1 MRNLKKF
8 LALVLAMIMAMSLM
22 VTANAAGNYSD
33 MADVTPQFVEAVDVL
48 SGMKVFQGDEKGFR
62 PGDTITRAE
71 VATIVYRLSTGD
83 ATGER
88 MKLYSTYGNF
98 SDVKPD
104 DWFAGAV
111 GYCANAGYIKGK
123 TPTTFAPY
131 AEVTGY
137 EALAMILR
145 AVGYDKNGEFTGATW
160 ETNVASLSTQLDLL
174 KNINATHYAGT
185 LHNTARRDVVAE
197 LLFQSAQVPTV
208 TYTPAFGYQTGN
220 VTAGSVS
227 KESLGLKYYGLTP
240 TTRIILGNQA
250 TGEWCTVLG
259 NLAGEKRVPYYNGST
274 QDTMQ
279 YTWTEYTYPGVS
291 LSPED
296 ASTKVYAPEGIRLNV
311 QTGLDLFGHRVKVW
325 YDARGGGAHTVY
337 DLKDKAVSSAIV
349 GGTANTS
356 ALNDK
361 SDKSFVGS
369 VLAGAGFPVD
379 WSEYF
384 YSESFSRIQGDPDSQ
399 EGGMTVDTNAGEAQH
414 RYKANDA
421 WLEDTD
427 ARVWKAINNGGGL
440 DVLIAV
446 NCEVAEISEK
456 DDVSA
461 TKTIE
466 LKNSIDSFGR
476 MNWGTMAWE
485 RSVINQGDVKP
496 ASAMVLGNTVV
507 ATKVERKTDYNSGS
521 VYWLDTPTK
530 TVTGNIIAY
539 DPITGAI
546 TMEGGTNY
554 KRTIIWNDA
563 LVSGLGTYNPES
575 LTREVGRET
584 MPYGQYTVT
593 LDAQGNWLKA
603 ERAYN
608 NNFIY
613 GTYLDYGTQLGSSTF
628 TYKMVGVGMDGAMT
642 TIDVNEYRKDGQDG
656 YQSLHGMD
664 AGKMNDVGMPYH
676 NVNMANGLV
685 PRFNSDLEHPDGT
698 PNYMGFIVS
707 GKKVDN
713 RDQSLWDIARI
724 QSLTK
729 DTVDSTG
736 FYDFEVT
743 DKTKIDASDIQMTVK
758 ALETGAT
765 GKDDAP
771 YLYFTEQTKFI
782 VVSGYGTDTQK
793 AKVYNGISELLGHA
807 QSVTLDN
814 TDLEEILFT
823 SSNYMYA
830 NTDVVAKQV
839 DTIFI
844 PETELSWSNGVS
856 TYFIHNTSSMITDSD
871 TTTAKLY
878 TVYQGGESSTVW
890 IDGFEGNERDQFWIL
905 TESGKKAADGRPI
918 YTALDA
924 KTGLPTA
931 FRNGHVGLDTRN
943 GDRPVYVGTTNNGL
957 TAMIDKDGASGW
969 TAFNVANV
977 KVVNFVGGY
986 NVNNLLDLNNL
997 ASLHSLNEGKKVKV
1011 CVEYAEADSNIASTI
1026 YVIAVEN

>member
-123 TPTTFAPY
+123 TTTTFAPY
-131 AEVTGY
+131 AKVTGY

-160 ETNVASLSTQLDLL
+160 ETNVASLATQLELV
-174 KNINATHYAGT
+174 KNINATRYAGT
-185 LHNTARRDVVAE
+185 LHAAARRDVVAE
-197 LLFQSAQVPTV
+197 LLFQSALIPTV

-220 VTAGSVS
+220 ISSGVDTRT
-227 KESLGLKYYGLTP
+227 LGYKYYGLADA
-240 TTRIILGNQA
+240 TRVILGNQA
-250 TGEWCTVLG
+250 TGEYGVTKLG
-259 NLAGEKRVPYYNGST
+259 NLAGEKRVDYNPNYGGT
-274 QDTMQ
+274 QDNLVFN
-279 YTWTEYTYPGVS
+279 WTEYTYPGVQ
-291 LSPED
+291 LGTTP
-296 ASTKVYAPEGIRLNV
+296 AGAKVYAPEGISLNYT
-311 QTGLDLFGHRVKVW
+311 TGLDLFGHKVKVW
-325 YDARGGGAHTVY
+325 YDARGNGAHNVY

-349 GGTANTS
+349 GGTADGIN
-356 ALNDK
+356 L
-361 SDKSFVGS
+361 SDTTQVDFVGS
-369 VLAGAGFPVD
+369 SLQKAGFNI
-379 WSEYF
+379 WGSYF
-384 YSESFSRIQGDPDSQ
+384 YSDSFSRI
-399 EGGMTVDTNAGEAQH
+399 EGSADNTAITEDTSAGEAQE
-414 RYKANDA
+414 RFTAGGYTLTAYP
-421 WLEDTD
+421 
-427 ARVWKAINNGGGL
+427 ARVWKAINNGSGL
-440 DVLIAV
+440 DVLINV

-466 LKNSIDSFGR
+466 LRESRFGGAAADNSSA
-476 MNWGTMAWE
+476 NGTIAQ
-485 RSVINQGDVKP
+485 STVQP

-507 ATKVERKTDYNSGS
+507 ATQVTRRTNSNWTS

-530 TVTGNIIAY
+530 TVTGNIISY

-563 LVSGLGTYNPES
+563 LMSGLETYNPKN
-575 LTREVGRET
+575 LTDGSNTT

-593 LDAQGNWLKA
+593 LDTQGNWLRA

-613 GTYLDYGTQLGSSTF
+613 GTYLDYNTQLGTSTF
-628 TYKMVGVGMDGAMT
+628 VYKMVGVDMDGKMT
-642 TIDVNEYRKDGQDG
+642 TTELTRYIT
-656 YQSLHGMD
+656 D
-664 AGKMNDVGMPYH
+664 ANNSNLSGVLSSGEMGSVGMPYH
-676 NVNMANGLV
+676 NVFNANGLV
-685 PRFNSDLEHPDGT
+685 PRSTDSTTVD
-698 PNYMGFIVS
+698 YMGFIIN
-707 GKKVDN
+707 GKTVDN

-724 QSLTK
+724 QSLAA
-729 DTVDSTG
+729 DSNVNSTG
-736 FYDFEVT
+736 FYDFQVT
-743 DKTKIDASDIQMTVK
+743 APTTITTNDIQMTVK
-758 ALETGAT
+758 ALDTGADGT
-765 GKDDAP
+765 NANP

-782 VVSGYGTDTQK
+782 VINKNGYGTDTLQP
-793 AKVYNGISELLGHA
+793 KVYTGISELLGNA
-807 QSVTLDN
+807 QSVTLSD

-823 SSNYMYA
+823 SSNYIYA
-830 NTDVVAKQV
+830 NTGAVAKQV

-844 PETELSWSNGVS
+844 PETELSYSNGVS
-856 TYFIHNTSSMITDSD
+856 TYFIHNTSSAITDSGSNS
-871 TTTAKLY
+871 AKLY

-890 IDGFEGNERDQFWIL
+890 IAAGFEGSARDQFWTL
-905 TESGKKAADGRPI
+905 TDTGSKAADGRTI
-918 YTALDA
+918 YAAAKAATGEPKTNDGIDA
-924 KTGLPTA
+924 
-931 FRNGHVGLDTRN
+931 VGVDTFN
-943 GDRPVYVGTTNNGL
+943 GDNIYVGTTNNGL
-957 TAMIDKDGASGW
+957 TAMIDLACSADAW

-977 KVVNFVGGY
+977 KVVNFVPGY
-986 NVNNLLDLNNL
+986 NVNNLNDLNNL
-997 ASLHSLNEGKKVKV
+997 ASLNSLNGGKKVKV
-1011 CVEYAEADSNIASTI
+1011 CVEYAAIDTPVATSI

>member
-71 VATIVYRLSTGD
+71 VATIVYRLATGD

-88 MKLYSTYGNF
+88 EKLYSTYGNF
-98 SDVKPD
+98 ADVKPD

-131 AEVTGY
+131 EKVTGY

-160 ETNVASLSTQLDLL
+160 ETNVASLATQLELV
-174 KNINATHYAGT
+174 KNINATRYAGT
-185 LHNTARRDVVAE
+185 LHAAARRDVVAE
-197 LLFQSAQVPTV
+197 LLFQSALIPTV

-220 VTAGSVS
+220 ISSGVDTRT
-227 KESLGLKYYGLTP
+227 LGYKYYGLADA
-240 TTRIILGNQA
+240 TRVILGNQA
-250 TGEWCTVLG
+250 TGEYGVTKLG
-259 NLAGEKRVPYYNGST
+259 NLAGEKRVDYNLNYGGT
-274 QDTMQ
+274 QDNLVFN
-279 YTWTEYTYPGVS
+279 WTEYTYPGVQ
-291 LSPED
+291 LGTTP
-296 ASTKVYAPEGIRLNV
+296 AGAKVYAPEGISLNYT
-311 QTGLDLFGHRVKVW
+311 TGLDLFGHKVKVW
-325 YDARGGGAHTVY
+325 YDARGNGAHNVY

-349 GGTANTS
+349 GGTADGIN
-356 ALNDK
+356 L
-361 SDKSFVGS
+361 SDTTQVDFVGS
-369 VLAGAGFPVD
+369 SLQKAGFNI
-379 WSEYF
+379 WGSYF
-384 YSESFSRIQGDPDSQ
+384 YSDSFSRIQGSA
-399 EGGMTVDTNAGEAQH
+399 ESTAITEDTSAGEAQE
-414 RYKANDA
+414 RFTAGGYTLTAYP
-421 WLEDTD
+421 
-427 ARVWKAINNGGGL
+427 ARVWKAINNGSGL
-440 DVLIAV
+440 DVLINV

-466 LKNSIDSFGR
+466 LRESRFGGAAADNSSA
-476 MNWGTMAWE
+476 NGTIAQ
-485 RSVINQGDVKP
+485 STVQP

-507 ATKVERKTDYNSGS
+507 ATQVTRRTNSNWTS

-530 TVTGNIIAY
+530 TVTGNIISY

-563 LVSGLGTYNPES
+563 LMSGLETYNPKN
-575 LTREVGRET
+575 LTDGSGTT

-593 LDAQGNWLKA
+593 LDTQGNWLRA

-613 GTYLDYGTQLGSSTF
+613 GTYLDYNTQLGTSTF
-628 TYKMVGVGMDGAMT
+628 VYKMVGVDMDGKMT
-642 TIDVNEYRKDGQDG
+642 TTELTRYIT
-656 YQSLHGMD
+656 D
-664 AGKMNDVGMPYH
+664 ANNSNLSGVLSSGEMGSVGMPYH
-676 NVNMANGLV
+676 NVFNANGLV
-685 PRFNSDLEHPDGT
+685 PRSTDNTTVD
-698 PNYMGFIVS
+698 YMGFIIN
-707 GKKVDN
+707 GKTVDN

-724 QSLTK
+724 QSLAA
-729 DTVDSTG
+729 DSNVNSTG
-736 FYDFEVT
+736 FYDFQVT
-743 DKTKIDASDIQMTVK
+743 APTTITTNDIQMTVK
-758 ALETGAT
+758 ALDTGADGT
-765 GKDDAP
+765 NANP

-782 VVSGYGTDTQK
+782 VINKNGYGTDTLQP
-793 AKVYNGISELLGHA
+793 KVYTGISELLGNA
-807 QSVTLDN
+807 QSVTLSD

-823 SSNYMYA
+823 SSNYIYA
-830 NTDVVAKQV
+830 NTGAVAKQV

-844 PETELSWSNGVS
+844 PETELSYSNGVS
-856 TYFIHNTSSMITDSD
+856 TYFIHNTSSAITDSGSNS
-871 TTTAKLY
+871 AKLY

-890 IDGFEGNERDQFWIL
+890 IAAGFEGSARDQFWTL
-905 TESGKKAADGRPI
+905 TDTGSKAADGRTI
-918 YTALDA
+918 YAAAKAATGEPKTNDGIDA
-924 KTGLPTA
+924 
-931 FRNGHVGLDTRN
+931 VGVDTFN
-943 GDRPVYVGTTNNGL
+943 GDNIYVGTTNNGL
-957 TAMIDKDGASGW
+957 TAMIDLACSADAW

-977 KVVNFVGGY
+977 KVVNFVPGY
-986 NVNNLLDLNNL
+986 NVNNLNDLNNL
-997 ASLHSLNEGKKVKV
+997 ASLNSLNGGKKVKV
-1011 CVEYAEADSNIASTI
+1011 CVEYAAIDTPVATSI

>member
-71 VATIVYRLSTGD
+71 VATIVYRLATGD

-88 MKLYSTYGNF
+88 EKLYSTYGNF
-98 SDVKPD
+98 ADVKPD

-131 AEVTGY
+131 AKVTGY

-160 ETNVASLSTQLDLL
+160 ETNVASLATQLELV
-174 KNINATHYAGT
+174 KNINATRYAGT
-185 LHNTARRDVVAE
+185 LHAAARRDVVAE
-197 LLFQSAQVPTV
+197 LLFQSALIPTV

-220 VTAGSVS
+220 ISSGVDTRT
-227 KESLGLKYYGLTP
+227 LGYKYYGLADA
-240 TTRIILGNQA
+240 TRVILGNQA
-250 TGEWCTVLG
+250 TGEYGVTKLG
-259 NLAGEKRVPYYNGST
+259 NLAGEKRVDYNPNYGGT
-274 QDTMQ
+274 QDNLVFN
-279 YTWTEYTYPGVS
+279 WTEYTYPGVQ
-291 LSPED
+291 LGTTF
-296 ASTKVYAPEGIRLNV
+296 AGAKVYAPEGISLNYT
-311 QTGLDLFGHRVKVW
+311 TGLDLFGHKVKVW
-325 YDARGGGAHTVY
+325 YDARGNGAHNVY

-349 GGTANTS
+349 GGTADGIN
-356 ALNDK
+356 L
-361 SDKSFVGS
+361 SDTTQVDFVGS
-369 VLAGAGFPVD
+369 SLQKAGFNI
-379 WSEYF
+379 WGSYF
-384 YSESFSRIQGDPDSQ
+384 YSDSFSRI
-399 EGGMTVDTNAGEAQH
+399 EGSADNTAITEDTSAGEAQE
-414 RYKANDA
+414 RFTAGGYTLTAYP
-421 WLEDTD
+421 
-427 ARVWKAINNGGGL
+427 ARVWKAINNGSGL
-440 DVLIAV
+440 DVLINV

-466 LKNSIDSFGR
+466 LRESRFGGAAADNSSA
-476 MNWGTMAWE
+476 NGTIAQ
-485 RSVINQGDVKP
+485 STVQP

-507 ATKVERKTDYNSGS
+507 ATQVTRRTNSNWTS

-530 TVTGNIIAY
+530 TVTGNIISY

-563 LVSGLGTYNPES
+563 LMSGLETYNPKN
-575 LTREVGRET
+575 LTDGSNTT

-593 LDAQGNWLKA
+593 LDTQGNWLRA

-613 GTYLDYGTQLGSSTF
+613 GTYLDYNTQLGTSTF
-628 TYKMVGVGMDGAMT
+628 VYKMVGVDMDGKMT
-642 TIDVNEYRKDGQDG
+642 TTELTRYIT
-656 YQSLHGMD
+656 D
-664 AGKMNDVGMPYH
+664 ANNSNLSGVLSSGEMGSVGMPYH
-676 NVNMANGLV
+676 NVFNANGLV
-685 PRFNSDLEHPDGT
+685 PRSTDSTTVD
-698 PNYMGFIVS
+698 YMGFIIN
-707 GKKVDN
+707 GKTVDN

-724 QSLTK
+724 QSLAA
-729 DTVDSTG
+729 DSNVNSTG
-736 FYDFEVT
+736 FYDFQVT
-743 DKTKIDASDIQMTVK
+743 APTTITTNDIQMTVK
-758 ALETGAT
+758 ALDTGADGT
-765 GKDDAP
+765 NANP

-782 VVSGYGTDTQK
+782 VINKNGYGTDTLQP
-793 AKVYNGISELLGHA
+793 KVYTGISELLGNA
-807 QSVTLDN
+807 QSVTLSD

-823 SSNYMYA
+823 SSNYIYA
-830 NTDVVAKQV
+830 NTGAVAKQV

-844 PETELSWSNGVS
+844 PETELSYSNGVS
-856 TYFIHNTSSMITDSD
+856 TYFIHNTSSAITDSGSNS
-871 TTTAKLY
+871 AKLY

-890 IDGFEGNERDQFWIL
+890 IAAGFEGSARDQFWTL
-905 TESGKKAADGRPI
+905 TDTGSKAADGRTI
-918 YTALDA
+918 YAAAKAATGEPKTNDGIDA
-924 KTGLPTA
+924 
-931 FRNGHVGLDTRN
+931 VGVDTFN
-943 GDRPVYVGTTNNGL
+943 GDNIYVGTTNNGL
-957 TAMIDKDGASGW
+957 TAMIDLACSADAW

-977 KVVNFVGGY
+977 KVVNFVPGY
-986 NVNNLLDLNNL
+986 NVNNLNDLNNL
-997 ASLHSLNEGKKVKV
+997 ASLNSLNGGKKVKV
-1011 CVEYAEADSNIASTI
+1011 CVEYAAIDTPVATSI

>member
-71 VATIVYRLSTGD
+71 VATIVYRLATGD

-88 MKLYSTYGNF
+88 EKLYSTYGNF
-98 SDVKPD
+98 ADVKPD

-131 AEVTGY
+131 EKVTGY

-160 ETNVASLSTQLDLL
+160 ETNVASLATQLELV
-174 KNINATHYAGT
+174 KNINATRYAGT
-185 LHNTARRDVVAE
+185 LHAAARRDVVAE
-197 LLFQSAQVPTV
+197 LLFQSALIPTV

-220 VTAGSVS
+220 ISSGVDTRT
-227 KESLGLKYYGLTP
+227 LGYKYYGLADA
-240 TTRIILGNQA
+240 TRVILGNQA
-250 TGEWCTVLG
+250 TGEDGVTKLG
-259 NLAGEKRVPYYNGST
+259 NLAGEKRVDYNPNYGGT
-274 QDTMQ
+274 QDNLVFN
-279 YTWTEYTYPGVS
+279 WTEYTYPGVQ
-291 LSPED
+291 LGTTP
-296 ASTKVYAPEGIRLNV
+296 AGAKVYAPEGISLNYT
-311 QTGLDLFGHRVKVW
+311 TGLDLFGHKVKVW
-325 YDARGGGAHTVY
+325 YDARGNGAHNVY

-349 GGTANTS
+349 GGTADGIN
-356 ALNDK
+356 L
-361 SDKSFVGS
+361 SDTTQVDFVGS
-369 VLAGAGFPVD
+369 SLQKAGFYI
-379 WSEYF
+379 WGSYF
-384 YSESFSRIQGDPDSQ
+384 YSDSFSRI
-399 EGGMTVDTNAGEAQH
+399 EGNADNTAITEDTSAGEAQE
-414 RYKANDA
+414 RFTAGGYTLTAYP
-421 WLEDTD
+421 
-427 ARVWKAINNGGGL
+427 ARVWKAINNGSGL
-440 DVLIAV
+440 DVLINV

-466 LKNSIDSFGR
+466 LRESRFGDAAADNSSA
-476 MNWGTMAWE
+476 NGTIAQ
-485 RSVINQGDVKP
+485 STVQP

-507 ATKVERKTDYNSGS
+507 ATQVTRRTNSNWTS

-530 TVTGNIIAY
+530 TVTGNIISY

-563 LVSGLGTYNPES
+563 LMSGLETYNPKN
-575 LTREVGRET
+575 LTDGSNTT

-593 LDAQGNWLKA
+593 LDTQGNWLRA

-613 GTYLDYGTQLGSSTF
+613 GTYLDYNTQLGTSTF
-628 TYKMVGVGMDGAMT
+628 VYKMVGVDMDGKMT
-642 TIDVNEYRKDGQDG
+642 TTELTRYIT
-656 YQSLHGMD
+656 D
-664 AGKMNDVGMPYH
+664 ANNSNLSGVLSSGEMGSVGMPYH
-676 NVNMANGLV
+676 NVFNANGLV
-685 PRFNSDLEHPDGT
+685 PRSTDSTTVD
-698 PNYMGFIVS
+698 YMGFIIN
-707 GKKVDN
+707 GKTVDN

-724 QSLTK
+724 QSLAA
-729 DTVDSTG
+729 DSNVNSTG
-736 FYDFEVT
+736 FYDFQVT
-743 DKTKIDASDIQMTVK
+743 APTTITTNDIQMTVK
-758 ALETGAT
+758 ALDT
-765 GKDDAP
+765 DADGTNANP

-782 VVSGYGTDTQK
+782 VINKNGYGTDTLQP
-793 AKVYNGISELLGHA
+793 KVYTGISELLGNA
-807 QSVTLDN
+807 QSVTLSD

-823 SSNYMYA
+823 SSNYIYA
-830 NTDVVAKQV
+830 NTGAVAKQV

-844 PETELSWSNGVS
+844 PETELSYSNGVS
-856 TYFIHNTSSMITDSD
+856 TYFIHNTSSAITDSGSNS
-871 TTTAKLY
+871 AKLY

-890 IDGFEGNERDQFWIL
+890 IAAGFEGSARDQFWTL
-905 TESGKKAADGRPI
+905 TDTGDKAADGRTI
-918 YTALDA
+918 YAAA
-924 KTGLPTA
+924 KAATGEPKTNDGINA
-931 FRNGHVGLDTRN
+931 VGVDTFN
-943 GDRPVYVGTTNNGL
+943 GDNIYVGTTNNGL
-957 TAMIDKDGASGW
+957 TAMIDLACSADAW

-977 KVVNFVGGY
+977 KVVNFVPGY
-986 NVNNLLDLNNL
+986 NVNNLNDLNNL
-997 ASLHSLNEGKKVKV
+997 ASLNSLNGGKKVKV
-1011 CVEYAEADSNIASTI
+1011 CVEYAAIDAPVATSI

>member
-33 MADVTPQFVEAVDVL
+33 MADVTQQFVEAVDVL

-123 TPTTFAPY
+123 TTTTFAPY
-131 AEVTGY
+131 AKVTGY

-160 ETNVASLSTQLDLL
+160 ETNVASLATQLELV
-174 KNINATHYAGT
+174 KNINATRYAGT
-185 LHNTARRDVVAE
+185 LHAAARRDVVAE
-197 LLFQSAQVPTV
+197 LLFQSALIPTV

-220 VTAGSVS
+220 ISSGVDTRT
-227 KESLGLKYYGLTP
+227 LGYKYYGLADA
-240 TTRIILGNQA
+240 TRVILGNQA
-250 TGEWCTVLG
+250 TGEDGVTKLG
-259 NLAGEKRVPYYNGST
+259 NLAGEKRVDYNPNYGGT
-274 QDTMQ
+274 QDNLVFN
-279 YTWTEYTYPGVS
+279 WTEYTYPGVQ
-291 LSPED
+291 LGTTP
-296 ASTKVYAPEGIRLNV
+296 AGAKVYAPEGISLNYT
-311 QTGLDLFGHRVKVW
+311 TGLDLFGHKVKVW
-325 YDARGGGAHTVY
+325 YDARGNGAHNVY

-349 GGTANTS
+349 GGTADGIN
-356 ALNDK
+356 L
-361 SDKSFVGS
+361 SDTTQVDFVGS
-369 VLAGAGFPVD
+369 SLQKAGFYI
-379 WSEYF
+379 WGSYF
-384 YSESFSRIQGDPDSQ
+384 YSDSFSRI
-399 EGGMTVDTNAGEAQH
+399 EGNADNTAITEDTSAGEAQE
-414 RYKANDA
+414 RFTAGGYTLTAYP
-421 WLEDTD
+421 
-427 ARVWKAINNGGGL
+427 ARVWKAINNGSGL
-440 DVLIAV
+440 DVLINV

-466 LKNSIDSFGR
+466 LRESRFGDAAADNSSA
-476 MNWGTMAWE
+476 NGTIAQ
-485 RSVINQGDVKP
+485 STVQP

-507 ATKVERKTDYNSGS
+507 ATQVTRRTNSNWTS

-530 TVTGNIIAY
+530 TVTGNIISY

-563 LVSGLGTYNPES
+563 LMSGLETYNPKN
-575 LTREVGRET
+575 LTDGSNTT

-593 LDAQGNWLKA
+593 LDTQGNWLRA

-613 GTYLDYGTQLGSSTF
+613 GTYLDYNTQLGTSTF
-628 TYKMVGVGMDGAMT
+628 VYKMVGVDMDGKMT
-642 TIDVNEYRKDGQDG
+642 TTELTRYIT
-656 YQSLHGMD
+656 D
-664 AGKMNDVGMPYH
+664 ANNSNLSGVLSSGEMGSVGMPYH
-676 NVNMANGLV
+676 NVFNANGLV
-685 PRFNSDLEHPDGT
+685 PRSTDSTTVD
-698 PNYMGFIVS
+698 YMGFIIN
-707 GKKVDN
+707 GKTVDN

-724 QSLTK
+724 QSLAA
-729 DTVDSTG
+729 DSNVNSTG
-736 FYDFEVT
+736 FYDFQVT
-743 DKTKIDASDIQMTVK
+743 APTTITTNDIQMTVK
-758 ALETGAT
+758 ALDT
-765 GKDDAP
+765 DADGTNANP

-782 VVSGYGTDTQK
+782 VINKNGYGTDTLQP
-793 AKVYNGISELLGHA
+793 KVYTGISELLGNA
-807 QSVTLDN
+807 QSVTLSD

-823 SSNYMYA
+823 SSNYIYA
-830 NTDVVAKQV
+830 NTGAVAKQV

-844 PETELSWSNGVS
+844 PETELSYSNGVS
-856 TYFIHNTSSMITDSD
+856 TYFIHNTSSAITDSGSNS
-871 TTTAKLY
+871 AKLY

-890 IDGFEGNERDQFWIL
+890 IAAGFEGSARDQFWTL
-905 TESGKKAADGRPI
+905 TDTGDKAADGRTI
-918 YTALDA
+918 YAAA
-924 KTGLPTA
+924 KAATGEPKTNDGINA
-931 FRNGHVGLDTRN
+931 VGVDTFN
-943 GDRPVYVGTTNNGL
+943 GDNIYVGTTNNGL
-957 TAMIDKDGASGW
+957 TAMIDLACSADAW

-977 KVVNFVGGY
+977 KVVNFVPGY
-986 NVNNLLDLNNL
+986 NVNNLNDLNNL
-997 ASLHSLNEGKKVKV
+997 ASLNSLNGGKKVKV
-1011 CVEYAEADSNIASTI
+1011 CVEYAAIDAPVATSI

>member
-123 TPTTFAPY
+123 TTTTFAPY
-131 AEVTGY
+131 AKVTGY

-160 ETNVASLSTQLDLL
+160 ETNVASLATQLELV
-174 KNINATHYAGT
+174 KNINATRYAGT
-185 LHNTARRDVVAE
+185 LHAAARRDVVAE
-197 LLFQSAQVPTV
+197 LLFQSALIPTV

-220 VTAGSVS
+220 ISSGVDTRT
-227 KESLGLKYYGLTP
+227 LGYKYYGLADA
-240 TTRIILGNQA
+240 TRVILGNQA
-250 TGEWCTVLG
+250 TGEYGVTKLG
-259 NLAGEKRVPYYNGST
+259 NLAGEKRVDYNPNYGGT
-274 QDTMQ
+274 QDNLVFN
-279 YTWTEYTYPGVS
+279 WTEYTYPGVQ
-291 LSPED
+291 LGTTP
-296 ASTKVYAPEGIRLNV
+296 AGAKVYAPEGISLNYT
-311 QTGLDLFGHRVKVW
+311 TGLDLFGHKVKVW
-325 YDARGGGAHTVY
+325 YDARGNGAHNVY

-349 GGTANTS
+349 GGTADGIN
-356 ALNDK
+356 L
-361 SDKSFVGS
+361 SDTTQVDFVGS
-369 VLAGAGFPVD
+369 SLQKAGFNI
-379 WSEYF
+379 WGSYF
-384 YSESFSRIQGDPDSQ
+384 YSDSFSRI
-399 EGGMTVDTNAGEAQH
+399 EGSADNTAITEDTSAGEAQE
-414 RYKANDA
+414 RFTAGGYTLTAYP
-421 WLEDTD
+421 
-427 ARVWKAINNGGGL
+427 ARVWKAINNGSGL
-440 DVLIAV
+440 DVLINV

-466 LKNSIDSFGR
+466 LRESRFGGAAADNSSA
-476 MNWGTMAWE
+476 NGTIAQ
-485 RSVINQGDVKP
+485 STVQP

-507 ATKVERKTDYNSGS
+507 ATQVTRRTNSNWTS

-530 TVTGNIIAY
+530 TVTGNIISY

-563 LVSGLGTYNPES
+563 LMSGLETYNPKN
-575 LTREVGRET
+575 LTDGSNTT

-593 LDAQGNWLKA
+593 LDTQGNWLRA

-613 GTYLDYGTQLGSSTF
+613 GTYLDYNTQLGTSTF
-628 TYKMVGVGMDGAMT
+628 VYKMVGVDMDGKMT
-642 TIDVNEYRKDGQDG
+642 TTELTRYIT
-656 YQSLHGMD
+656 D
-664 AGKMNDVGMPYH
+664 ANNSNLSGVLSSGEMGSVGMPYH
-676 NVNMANGLV
+676 NVFNANGLV
-685 PRFNSDLEHPDGT
+685 PRSTDSTTVD
-698 PNYMGFIVS
+698 YMGFIIN
-707 GKKVDN
+707 GKTVDN

-724 QSLTK
+724 QSLAA
-729 DTVDSTG
+729 DSNVNSTG
-736 FYDFEVT
+736 FYDFQVT
-743 DKTKIDASDIQMTVK
+743 APTTITTNDIQMTVK
-758 ALETGAT
+758 ALDTGADGT
-765 GKDDAP
+765 NANP

-782 VVSGYGTDTQK
+782 VINKNGYGTDTLQP
-793 AKVYNGISELLGHA
+793 KVYTGISELLGNA
-807 QSVTLDN
+807 QSVTLSD

-823 SSNYMYA
+823 SSNYIYA
-830 NTDVVAKQV
+830 NTGAVAKQV

-844 PETELSWSNGVS
+844 PETELSYSNGVS
-856 TYFIHNTSSMITDSD
+856 TYFIHNTSSAITDSGSNS
-871 TTTAKLY
+871 AKLY

-890 IDGFEGNERDQFWIL
+890 IAAGFEGSARDQFWTL
-905 TESGKKAADGRPI
+905 TDTGNKAADGRTI
-918 YTALDA
+918 YAAAKAATGEPKTNDGIDA
-924 KTGLPTA
+924 
-931 FRNGHVGLDTRN
+931 VGVDTFN
-943 GDRPVYVGTTNNGL
+943 GDNIYVGTTNNGL
-957 TAMIDKDGASGW
+957 TAMIDLACSADAW

-977 KVVNFVGGY
+977 KVVNFVPGY
-986 NVNNLLDLNNL
+986 NVNNLNDLNNL
-997 ASLHSLNEGKKVKV
+997 ASLNSLNGGKKVKV
-1011 CVEYAEADSNIASTI
+1011 CVEYAAIDTPVATSI

>member
-71 VATIVYRLSTGD
+71 VATIVYRLATGD

-88 MKLYSTYGNF
+88 EKLYSTYGNF
-98 SDVKPD
+98 ADVKPD

-131 AEVTGY
+131 EKVTGY

-160 ETNVASLSTQLDLL
+160 ETNVASLATQLELV
-174 KNINATHYAGT
+174 KNINATRYAGT
-185 LHNTARRDVVAE
+185 LHAAARRDVVAE
-197 LLFQSAQVPTV
+197 LLFQSALIPTV

-220 VTAGSVS
+220 ISSGVDTRT
-227 KESLGLKYYGLTP
+227 LGYKYYGLADA
-240 TTRIILGNQA
+240 TRVILGNQA
-250 TGEWCTVLG
+250 TGEYGVTKLG
-259 NLAGEKRVPYYNGST
+259 NLAGEKRVDYNPNYGGT
-274 QDTMQ
+274 QDNLVFN
-279 YTWTEYTYPGVS
+279 WTEYTYPGVQ
-291 LSPED
+291 LGTTP
-296 ASTKVYAPEGIRLNV
+296 AGAKVYAPEGISLNYT
-311 QTGLDLFGHRVKVW
+311 TGLDLFGHKVKVW
-325 YDARGGGAHTVY
+325 YDARGNGAHNVY

-349 GGTANTS
+349 GGTADGIN
-356 ALNDK
+356 L
-361 SDKSFVGS
+361 SDTTQVDFVGS
-369 VLAGAGFPVD
+369 SLQKAGFYI
-379 WSEYF
+379 WGSYF
-384 YSESFSRIQGDPDSQ
+384 YSDSFSRI
-399 EGGMTVDTNAGEAQH
+399 EGSADNTAITEDTSAGEAQE
-414 RYKANDA
+414 RFTAGGYTLTAYP
-421 WLEDTD
+421 
-427 ARVWKAINNGGGL
+427 ARVWKAINNGSGL
-440 DVLIAV
+440 DVLINV

-466 LKNSIDSFGR
+466 LRESRFGGAAADNSSA
-476 MNWGTMAWE
+476 NGTIAQ
-485 RSVINQGDVKP
+485 STVQP

-507 ATKVERKTDYNSGS
+507 ATQVTRRTNSNWTS

-530 TVTGNIIAY
+530 TVTGNIISY

-563 LVSGLGTYNPES
+563 LMSGLETYNPKN
-575 LTREVGRET
+575 LTDGSNTT

-593 LDAQGNWLKA
+593 LDTQGNWLRA

-613 GTYLDYGTQLGSSTF
+613 GTYLDYNTQLGTSTF
-628 TYKMVGVGMDGAMT
+628 VYKMVGVDMDGKMT
-642 TIDVNEYRKDGQDG
+642 TTELTRYIT
-656 YQSLHGMD
+656 D
-664 AGKMNDVGMPYH
+664 ANNSNLSGVLSSGEMGSVGMPYH
-676 NVNMANGLV
+676 NVFNANGLV
-685 PRFNSDLEHPDGT
+685 PRSTDSTTVD
-698 PNYMGFIVS
+698 YMGFIIND
-707 GKKVDN
+707 KTVDN

-724 QSLTK
+724 QSLAA
-729 DTVDSTG
+729 DSNVNSTG
-736 FYDFEVT
+736 FYDFQVT
-743 DKTKIDASDIQMTVK
+743 APTTITTNDIQMTVK
-758 ALETGAT
+758 ALDTGADGT
-765 GKDDAP
+765 NANP

-782 VVSGYGTDTQK
+782 VINKNGYGTDTLQP
-793 AKVYNGISELLGHA
+793 KVYTGISELLGNA
-807 QSVTLDN
+807 QSVTLSD

-823 SSNYMYA
+823 SSNYIYA
-830 NTDVVAKQV
+830 NTGAVAKQV

-844 PETELSWSNGVS
+844 PETELSYSNGVS
-856 TYFIHNTSSMITDSD
+856 TYFIHNTSSAITDSGSNS
-871 TTTAKLY
+871 AKLY

-890 IDGFEGNERDQFWIL
+890 IAAGFEGSARDQFWTL
-905 TESGKKAADGRPI
+905 TDTGSEAADGRTI
-918 YTALDA
+918 YAAAKAATGEPKTNDGIDA
-924 KTGLPTA
+924 
-931 FRNGHVGLDTRN
+931 VGVDTFN
-943 GDRPVYVGTTNNGL
+943 GDNIYVGTTNNGL
-957 TAMIDKDGASGW
+957 TAMIDLACSADAW

-977 KVVNFVGGY
+977 KVVNFVPGY
-986 NVNNLLDLNNL
+986 NVNNLNDLNNL
-997 ASLHSLNEGKKVKV
+997 ASLNSLNGGKKVKV
-1011 CVEYAEADSNIASTI
+1011 CVEYAAIDTPVATSI

>member
-71 VATIVYRLSTGD
+71 VATIVYRLATGD

-88 MKLYSTYGNF
+88 EKLYSTYGNF
-98 SDVKPD
+98 ADVKPD

-131 AEVTGY
+131 EKVTGY

-160 ETNVASLSTQLDLL
+160 ETNVASLATQLELV
-174 KNINATHYAGT
+174 KNINATRYAGT
-185 LHNTARRDVVAE
+185 LHAAARRDVVAE
-197 LLFQSAQVPTV
+197 LLFQSALIPTV

-220 VTAGSVS
+220 ISSGVDTRT
-227 KESLGLKYYGLTP
+227 LGYKYYGLADA
-240 TTRIILGNQA
+240 TRVILGNQA
-250 TGEWCTVLG
+250 TGEYGVTKLG
-259 NLAGEKRVPYYNGST
+259 NLAGEKRVDYNPNYGGT
-274 QDTMQ
+274 QDNLVFN
-279 YTWTEYTYPGVS
+279 WTEYTYPGVQ
-291 LSPED
+291 LGTTP
-296 ASTKVYAPEGIRLNV
+296 AGAKVYAPEGISLNYT
-311 QTGLDLFGHRVKVW
+311 TGLDLFGHKVKVW
-325 YDARGGGAHTVY
+325 YDARGNGAHNVY

-349 GGTANTS
+349 GGTADGIN
-356 ALNDK
+356 L
-361 SDKSFVGS
+361 SDTTQVDFVGS
-369 VLAGAGFPVD
+369 SLQKAGFNI
-379 WSEYF
+379 WGSYF
-384 YSESFSRIQGDPDSQ
+384 YSDSFSRI
-399 EGGMTVDTNAGEAQH
+399 EGSADNTAITEDTSAGEAQE
-414 RYKANDA
+414 RFTAGGYTLTAYP
-421 WLEDTD
+421 
-427 ARVWKAINNGGGL
+427 ARVWKAINNGSGL
-440 DVLIAV
+440 DVLINV

-466 LKNSIDSFGR
+466 LRESRFGGAAADNSSA
-476 MNWGTMAWE
+476 NGTIAQ
-485 RSVINQGDVKP
+485 STVQP

-507 ATKVERKTDYNSGS
+507 ATQVTRRTNSNWTS

-530 TVTGNIIAY
+530 TVTGNIISY

-563 LVSGLGTYNPES
+563 LMSGLETYNPKN
-575 LTREVGRET
+575 LTDGSNTT

-593 LDAQGNWLKA
+593 LDTQGNWLRA

-613 GTYLDYGTQLGSSTF
+613 GTYLDYNTQLGTSTF
-628 TYKMVGVGMDGAMT
+628 VYKMVGVDMDGKMT
-642 TIDVNEYRKDGQDG
+642 TTELTRYIT
-656 YQSLHGMD
+656 D
-664 AGKMNDVGMPYH
+664 ANNSNLSGVLSSGEMGSVGMPYH
-676 NVNMANGLV
+676 NVFNANGLV
-685 PRFNSDLEHPDGT
+685 PRSTDSTTVD
-698 PNYMGFIVS
+698 YMGFIIN
-707 GKKVDN
+707 GKTVDN

-724 QSLTK
+724 QSLAA
-729 DTVDSTG
+729 DSNVNSTG
-736 FYDFEVT
+736 FYDFQVT
-743 DKTKIDASDIQMTVK
+743 APTTITTNDIQMTVK
-758 ALETGAT
+758 ALDTGADGT
-765 GKDDAP
+765 NANP

-782 VVSGYGTDTQK
+782 VINKNGYGTDTLQP
-793 AKVYNGISELLGHA
+793 KVYTGISELLGNA
-807 QSVTLDN
+807 QSVTLSD

-823 SSNYMYA
+823 SSNYIYA
-830 NTDVVAKQV
+830 NTGAVAKQV

-844 PETELSWSNGVS
+844 PETELSYSNGVS
-856 TYFIHNTSSMITDSD
+856 TYFIHNTSSAITDSGSNS
-871 TTTAKLY
+871 AKLY

-890 IDGFEGNERDQFWIL
+890 IAAGFEGSARDQFWTL
-905 TESGKKAADGRPI
+905 TDTGSKAADGRTI
-918 YTALDA
+918 YAAAKAATGEPKTNDGIDA
-924 KTGLPTA
+924 
-931 FRNGHVGLDTRN
+931 VGVDTFN
-943 GDRPVYVGTTNNGL
+943 GDNIYVGTTNNGL
-957 TAMIDKDGASGW
+957 TAMIDLACSADAW

-977 KVVNFVGGY
+977 KVVNFVPGY
-986 NVNNLLDLNNL
+986 NVNNLNDLNNL
-997 ASLHSLNEGKKVKV
+997 ASLNSLNGGKKVKV
-1011 CVEYAEADSNIASTI
+1011 CVEYAAIDTPVATSI

>member
-131 AEVTGY
+131 AKVTGY

-160 ETNVASLSTQLDLL
+160 ETNVASLATQLELV
-174 KNINATHYAGT
+174 KNINATRYAGT
-185 LHNTARRDVVAE
+185 LHAAARRDVVAE
-197 LLFQSAQVPTV
+197 LLFQSALIPTV

-220 VTAGSVS
+220 ISSGVDTRT
-227 KESLGLKYYGLTP
+227 LGYKYYGLADA
-240 TTRIILGNQA
+240 TRVILGNQA
-250 TGEWCTVLG
+250 TGEWGVTKLG
-259 NLAGEKRVPYYNGST
+259 NLAGEKRVDYNPNYGGT
-274 QDTMQ
+274 QDNLVFN
-279 YTWTEYTYPGVS
+279 WTEYTYPGVQ
-291 LSPED
+291 LGTTP
-296 ASTKVYAPEGIRLNV
+296 AGAKVYAPEGISLNYT
-311 QTGLDLFGHRVKVW
+311 TGLDLFGHKVKVW
-325 YDARGGGAHTVY
+325 YDARGNGAHNVY

-349 GGTANTS
+349 GGTADGIN
-356 ALNDK
+356 L
-361 SDKSFVGS
+361 SDTTQVDFVGS
-369 VLAGAGFPVD
+369 SLQKAGFNI
-379 WSEYF
+379 WGSYF
-384 YSESFSRIQGDPDSQ
+384 YSDSFSRI
-399 EGGMTVDTNAGEAQH
+399 EGSADNTAITEDTSAGEAQE
-414 RYKANDA
+414 RFTAGGYTLTAYP
-421 WLEDTD
+421 
-427 ARVWKAINNGGGL
+427 ARGWKAINNGSGL
-440 DVLIAV
+440 DVLINV

-466 LKNSIDSFGR
+466 LRESRFGGAAADNSSA
-476 MNWGTMAWE
+476 NGTIAQ
-485 RSVINQGDVKP
+485 STVQP

-507 ATKVERKTDYNSGS
+507 ATQVTRRTNSNWTS

-530 TVTGNIIAY
+530 TVTGNIISY

-563 LVSGLGTYNPES
+563 LMSGLETYNPKN
-575 LTREVGRET
+575 LTDGSNTT

-593 LDAQGNWLKA
+593 LDTQGNWLRA

-613 GTYLDYGTQLGSSTF
+613 GTYLDYNTQLGTSTF
-628 TYKMVGVGMDGAMT
+628 VYKMVGVDMDGKMT
-642 TIDVNEYRKDGQDG
+642 TTELTRYITDVNNSNLSGVLSSGEMG
-656 YQSLHGMD
+656 S
-664 AGKMNDVGMPYH
+664 VGIPSH
-676 NVNMANGLV
+676 NVFNANGLV
-685 PRFNSDLEHPDGT
+685 PRSTDSTTVD
-698 PNYMGFIVS
+698 YMGFIIN
-707 GKKVDN
+707 GKTVDN

-724 QSLTK
+724 QSLAA
-729 DTVDSTG
+729 DSNVNSTG
-736 FYDFEVT
+736 FYDFQVT
-743 DKTKIDASDIQMTVK
+743 APTTITTNDIQMTVK
-758 ALETGAT
+758 ALDTGADGT
-765 GKDDAP
+765 NANP
-771 YLYFTEQTKFI
+771 YPYFTEQTKFI
-782 VVSGYGTDTQK
+782 VINKNGYGTDTLQP
-793 AKVYNGISELLGHA
+793 KVYTGISELLGNA
-807 QSVTLDN
+807 QSVTLSD

-823 SSNYMYA
+823 SSNYIYA
-830 NTDVVAKQV
+830 NTGAVAKQV

-844 PETELSWSNGVS
+844 PETELSYSNGVS
-856 TYFIHNTSSMITDSD
+856 TYFIHNTSSAITDSGSNS
-871 TTTAKLY
+871 AKLY

-890 IDGFEGNERDQFWIL
+890 IAAGFEGSARDQFWTL
-905 TESGKKAADGRPI
+905 TDTGSKAADGRTI
-918 YTALDA
+918 YAAAKAATGEPKTNDGIDA
-924 KTGLPTA
+924 
-931 FRNGHVGLDTRN
+931 VGVDTFN
-943 GDRPVYVGTTNNGL
+943 GDNIYVGTTNNGL
-957 TAMIDKDGASGW
+957 TAMIDLACSADAW

-977 KVVNFVGGY
+977 KVVNFVPGY
-986 NVNNLLDLNNL
+986 NVNNLNDLNNL
-997 ASLHSLNEGKKVKV
+997 ASLNSLNGGKKVKV
-1011 CVEYAEADSNIASTI
+1011 CVEYAAIDTPVATSI

>member
-71 VATIVYRLSTGD
+71 VATIVYRLATGD

-88 MKLYSTYGNF
+88 EKLYSTYGNF
-98 SDVKPD
+98 ADVKPD

-131 AEVTGY
+131 EKVTGY

-160 ETNVASLSTQLDLL
+160 ETNVASLATQLELV
-174 KNINATHYAGT
+174 KNINATRYAGT
-185 LHNTARRDVVAE
+185 LHAAARRDVVAE
-197 LLFQSAQVPTV
+197 LLFQSALIPTV

-220 VTAGSVS
+220 ISSGVDTRT
-227 KESLGLKYYGLTP
+227 LGYKYYGLADA
-240 TTRIILGNQA
+240 TRVILGNQA
-250 TGEWCTVLG
+250 TGEDGVTKLG
-259 NLAGEKRVPYYNGST
+259 NLAGEKRVDYNPNYGGT
-274 QDTMQ
+274 QDNLVFN
-279 YTWTEYTYPGVS
+279 WTEYTYPGVQ
-291 LSPED
+291 LGTTP
-296 ASTKVYAPEGIRLNV
+296 AGAKVYAPEGISLNYT
-311 QTGLDLFGHRVKVW
+311 TGLDLFGHKVKVW
-325 YDARGGGAHTVY
+325 YDARGNGAHNVY

-349 GGTANTS
+349 GGTADGIN
-356 ALNDK
+356 L
-361 SDKSFVGS
+361 SDTTQVDFVGS
-369 VLAGAGFPVD
+369 SLQKAGFYI
-379 WSEYF
+379 WGSYF
-384 YSESFSRIQGDPDSQ
+384 YSDSFSRI
-399 EGGMTVDTNAGEAQH
+399 EGNADNTAITEDTSAGEAQE
-414 RYKANDA
+414 RFTAGGYTLTAYP
-421 WLEDTD
+421 
-427 ARVWKAINNGGGL
+427 ARVWKAINNGSGL
-440 DVLIAV
+440 DVLINV

-466 LKNSIDSFGR
+466 LRESRFGDAAADNSSA
-476 MNWGTMAWE
+476 NGTIAQ
-485 RSVINQGDVKP
+485 STVQP

-507 ATKVERKTDYNSGS
+507 ATQVTRRTNSNWTS

-530 TVTGNIIAY
+530 TVTGNIISY

-563 LVSGLGTYNPES
+563 LMSGLETYNPKN
-575 LTREVGRET
+575 LTDGSNTT

-593 LDAQGNWLKA
+593 LDTQGNWLRA

-613 GTYLDYGTQLGSSTF
+613 GTYLDYNTQLGTSTF
-628 TYKMVGVGMDGAMT
+628 VYKMVGVDMDGKMT
-642 TIDVNEYRKDGQDG
+642 TTELTRYIT
-656 YQSLHGMD
+656 D
-664 AGKMNDVGMPYH
+664 ANNSNLSGVLSSGEMGSVGMPYH
-676 NVNMANGLV
+676 NVFNANGLV
-685 PRFNSDLEHPDGT
+685 PRSTDSTTVD
-698 PNYMGFIVS
+698 YMGFIIN
-707 GKKVDN
+707 GKTVDN

-724 QSLTK
+724 QSLAA
-729 DTVDSTG
+729 DSNVNSTG
-736 FYDFEVT
+736 FYDFQVT
-743 DKTKIDASDIQMTVK
+743 APTTITTNDIQMTVK
-758 ALETGAT
+758 ALDTGADGT
-765 GKDDAP
+765 NANP

-782 VVSGYGTDTQK
+782 VINKNGYGTDTLQP
-793 AKVYNGISELLGHA
+793 KVYTGISELLGNA
-807 QSVTLDN
+807 QSVTLSD

-823 SSNYMYA
+823 SSNYIYA
-830 NTDVVAKQV
+830 NTGAVAKQV

-844 PETELSWSNGVS
+844 PETELSYSNGVS
-856 TYFIHNTSSMITDSD
+856 TYFIHNTSSAITDSGSNS
-871 TTTAKLY
+871 AKLY

-890 IDGFEGNERDQFWIL
+890 IAAGFEGSARDQFWTL
-905 TESGKKAADGRPI
+905 TDTGSKAADGRTI
-918 YTALDA
+918 YAAAKAATGEPKTNDGIDA
-924 KTGLPTA
+924 
-931 FRNGHVGLDTRN
+931 VGVDTFN
-943 GDRPVYVGTTNNGL
+943 GDNIYVGTTNNGL
-957 TAMIDKDGASGW
+957 TAMIDLACSADAW

-977 KVVNFVGGY
+977 KVVNFVPGY
-986 NVNNLLDLNNL
+986 NVNNLNDLNNL
-997 ASLHSLNEGKKVKV
+997 ASLNSLNGGKKVKV
-1011 CVEYAEADSNIASTI
+1011 CVEYAAIDTPVATSI

>member
-71 VATIVYRLSTGD
+71 VATIVYRLATGD

-88 MKLYSTYGNF
+88 EKLYSTYGNF
-98 SDVKPD
+98 ADVKPD

-131 AEVTGY
+131 EKVTGY

-160 ETNVASLSTQLDLL
+160 ETNVASLATQLELV
-174 KNINATHYAGT
+174 KNINATRYAGT
-185 LHNTARRDVVAE
+185 LHAAARRDVVAE
-197 LLFQSAQVPTV
+197 LLFQSALIPTV

-220 VTAGSVS
+220 ISSGVDTRT
-227 KESLGLKYYGLTP
+227 LGYKYYGLADA
-240 TTRIILGNQA
+240 TRVILGNQA
-250 TGEWCTVLG
+250 TGEWGVTKLG
-259 NLAGEKRVPYYNGST
+259 NLAGEKRVDYNPNYGGT
-274 QDTMQ
+274 QDNLVFN
-279 YTWTEYTYPGVS
+279 WTEYTYPGVQ
-291 LSPED
+291 LGNTP
-296 ASTKVYAPEGIRLNV
+296 AGAKVYAPEGISLNYT
-311 QTGLDLFGHRVKVW
+311 TGLDLFGHKVKVW
-325 YDARGGGAHTVY
+325 YDARGNGAHNVY

-349 GGTANTS
+349 GGTADGIN
-356 ALNDK
+356 L
-361 SDKSFVGS
+361 SDTTQVDFVGS
-369 VLAGAGFPVD
+369 SLQKAGFNI
-379 WSEYF
+379 WNSSYF
-384 YSESFSRIQGDPDSQ
+384 YSDSFSRI
-399 EGGMTVDTNAGEAQH
+399 EGSADNTAITEDTSAGEAQE
-414 RYKANDA
+414 RFTAGGYTLTAYP
-421 WLEDTD
+421 
-427 ARVWKAINNGGGL
+427 ARVWKAINNGSGL
-440 DVLIAV
+440 DVLINV

-466 LKNSIDSFGR
+466 LRESRFGGAAADNSSA
-476 MNWGTMAWE
+476 NGTIAQ
-485 RSVINQGDVKP
+485 STVQP

-507 ATKVERKTDYNSGS
+507 ATQVTRRTDSNWTS

-530 TVTGNIIAY
+530 TVTGNIISY

-563 LVSGLGTYNPES
+563 LMSGLETYNPKN
-575 LTREVGRET
+575 LTDGSNTT

-593 LDAQGNWLKA
+593 LDTQGNWLRA

-613 GTYLDYGTQLGSSTF
+613 GTYLDYNTQLGTSTF
-628 TYKMVGVGMDGAMT
+628 VYKMVGVDMDGKMT
-642 TIDVNEYRKDGQDG
+642 TTELTRYIT
-656 YQSLHGMD
+656 D
-664 AGKMNDVGMPYH
+664 ANNSNLSGVLSSGEMGSVGMPYH
-676 NVNMANGLV
+676 NVFNANGLV
-685 PRFNSDLEHPDGT
+685 PRSTDSTTVD
-698 PNYMGFIVS
+698 YMGFIIN
-707 GKKVDN
+707 GKTVDN

-724 QSLTK
+724 QSLAA
-729 DTVDSTG
+729 DSNVNSTG
-736 FYDFEVT
+736 FYDFQVT
-743 DKTKIDASDIQMTVK
+743 APTTITTNDIQMTVK
-758 ALETGAT
+758 ALDTGADGT
-765 GKDDAP
+765 NANP

-782 VVSGYGTDTQK
+782 VINKNGYGTDTLQP
-793 AKVYNGISELLGHA
+793 KVYTGISELLGNA
-807 QSVTLDN
+807 QSVTLSD

-823 SSNYMYA
+823 SSNYIYA
-830 NTDVVAKQV
+830 NTGAVAKQV

-844 PETELSWSNGVS
+844 PETELSYSNGVS
-856 TYFIHNTSSMITDSD
+856 TYFIHNTSSAITDSGSNS
-871 TTTAKLY
+871 AKLY

-890 IDGFEGNERDQFWIL
+890 IAAGFEGSARDQFWTL
-905 TESGKKAADGRPI
+905 TDTGSKAADGRTI
-918 YTALDA
+918 YAAAKAATGEPKTNDGIDA
-924 KTGLPTA
+924 
-931 FRNGHVGLDTRN
+931 VGVDTFN
-943 GDRPVYVGTTNNGL
+943 GDNIYVGTTNNGL
-957 TAMIDKDGASGW
+957 TAMIDLACSADAW

-977 KVVNFVGGY
+977 KVVNFVPGY
-986 NVNNLLDLNNL
+986 NVNNLNDLNNL
-997 ASLHSLNEGKKVKV
+997 ASLNSLNGGKKVKV
-1011 CVEYAEADSNIASTI
+1011 CVEYAAIDTPVATSI

>member
-131 AEVTGY
+131 AKVTGY

-160 ETNVASLSTQLDLL
+160 ETNVASLATQLELV
-174 KNINATHYAGT
+174 KNINATRYAGT
-185 LHNTARRDVVAE
+185 LHAAARRDVVAE
-197 LLFQSAQVPTV
+197 LLFQSALIPTV

-220 VTAGSVS
+220 ISSGVDTRT
-227 KESLGLKYYGLTP
+227 LGYKYYGLADA
-240 TTRIILGNQA
+240 TRVILGNQA
-250 TGEWCTVLG
+250 TGEYGVTKLG
-259 NLAGEKRVPYYNGST
+259 NLAGEKRVDYNPNYGGT
-274 QDTMQ
+274 QDNLVFN
-279 YTWTEYTYPGVS
+279 WTEYTYPGVQ
-291 LSPED
+291 LGTTP
-296 ASTKVYAPEGIRLNV
+296 AGAKVYAPEGISLNYT
-311 QTGLDLFGHRVKVW
+311 TGLDLFGHKVKVW
-325 YDARGGGAHTVY
+325 YDARGNGAHNVY

-349 GGTANTS
+349 GGTADGIN
-356 ALNDK
+356 L
-361 SDKSFVGS
+361 SDTTQVDFVGS
-369 VLAGAGFPVD
+369 SLQKAGFYI
-379 WSEYF
+379 WGSYF
-384 YSESFSRIQGDPDSQ
+384 YSDSFSRIQGSA
-399 EGGMTVDTNAGEAQH
+399 ESTAITEDTSAGEAQE
-414 RYKANDA
+414 RFTAGGYTLTAYP
-421 WLEDTD
+421 
-427 ARVWKAINNGGGL
+427 ARVWKAINNGSGL
-440 DVLIAV
+440 DVLINV

-466 LKNSIDSFGR
+466 LRESRFGGAAADNSSA
-476 MNWGTMAWE
+476 NGTIAQ
-485 RSVINQGDVKP
+485 STVQP

-507 ATKVERKTDYNSGS
+507 ATQVTRRTNSNWTS

-530 TVTGNIIAY
+530 TVTGNIISY

-563 LVSGLGTYNPES
+563 LMSGLETYNPKN
-575 LTREVGRET
+575 LTDGSGTT

-593 LDAQGNWLKA
+593 LDTQGNWLRA

-613 GTYLDYGTQLGSSTF
+613 GTYLDYNTQLGTSTF
-628 TYKMVGVGMDGAMT
+628 VYKMVGVDMDGKMT
-642 TIDVNEYRKDGQDG
+642 TTELTRYIT
-656 YQSLHGMD
+656 D
-664 AGKMNDVGMPYH
+664 ANNSNLSGVLSSGEMGSVGMPYH
-676 NVNMANGLV
+676 NVFNANGLV
-685 PRFNSDLEHPDGT
+685 PRSTDSTTVD
-698 PNYMGFIVS
+698 YMGFIIN
-707 GKKVDN
+707 GKTVDN

-724 QSLTK
+724 QSLAA
-729 DTVDSTG
+729 DSNVNSTG
-736 FYDFEVT
+736 FYDFQVT
-743 DKTKIDASDIQMTVK
+743 APTTITTNDIQMTVK
-758 ALETGAT
+758 ALDTGADGT
-765 GKDDAP
+765 NANP

-782 VVSGYGTDTQK
+782 VINKNGYGTDTLQP
-793 AKVYNGISELLGHA
+793 KVYTGISELLGNA
-807 QSVTLDN
+807 QSVTLSD

-823 SSNYMYA
+823 SSNYIYA
-830 NTDVVAKQV
+830 NTGAVAKQV

-844 PETELSWSNGVS
+844 PETELSYSNGVS
-856 TYFIHNTSSMITDSD
+856 TYFIHNTSSAITDSGSNS
-871 TTTAKLY
+871 AKLY

-890 IDGFEGNERDQFWIL
+890 IAAGFEGSARDQFWTL
-905 TESGKKAADGRPI
+905 TDTGSKAADGRTI
-918 YTALDA
+918 YAAAKAATGEPKTNDGIDA
-924 KTGLPTA
+924 
-931 FRNGHVGLDTRN
+931 VGVDTFN
-943 GDRPVYVGTTNNGL
+943 GDNIYVGTTNNGL
-957 TAMIDKDGASGW
+957 TAMIDLACSADAW

-986 NVNNLLDLNNL
+986 NVNNLNDLNNL
-997 ASLHSLNEGKKVKV
+997 ASLNSLNGGKRVKV
-1011 CVEYAEADSNIASTI
+1011 CVEYAAVDTPVASAI